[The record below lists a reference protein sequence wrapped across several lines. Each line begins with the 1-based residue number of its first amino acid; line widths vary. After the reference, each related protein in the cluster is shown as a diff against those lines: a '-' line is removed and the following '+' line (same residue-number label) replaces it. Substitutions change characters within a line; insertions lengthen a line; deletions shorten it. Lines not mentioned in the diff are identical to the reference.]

1 MNVVITVV
9 GADKP
14 GIVAKVSGCLYEKNV
29 NILDINQ
36 TVMQGGVFTM
46 SLLADCASM
55 NCGFN
60 EFKQAID
67 GVADF
72 LKMDIRVMREEIF
85 TSMHRI

>member
-1 MNVVITVV
+1 MNGVITVA

>member
-14 GIVAKVSGCLYEKNV
+14 GIVAKVSGCLFENNV

-46 SLLADCASM
+46 SLLADCDKMS
-55 NCGFN
+55 CGFDD
-60 EFKQAID
+60 FKKAID
-67 GVADF
+67 KVADF
-72 LKMDIRVMREEIF
+72 LQMDIRIMREEIF